1 MLDDDITKYKS
12 LQDDFELANGN
23 AKYKSLQDSELGPVS
38 KVVSEID
45 DNESN

>member
-1 MLDDDITKYKS
+1 MILNLPVSEILD
-12 LQDDFELANGN
+12 GN

>member
-1 MLDDDITKYKS
+1 MILNLPVSEILDDI
-12 LQDDFELANGN
+12 

-38 KVVSEID
+38 KIVSEID